1 MQALGRHLLAELTG
15 CDPARLSD
23 LEHVTTAM
31 LAAAERAG
39 ATIITHNFHHF
50 SPLGVSGAV
59 IIAESHLAIHTWPEY
74 RFAAVD
80 LFTCVS
86 RVEPRRALLHL
97 KEALGAQDLE
107 VLEYERGPLRQLDLC
122 HL

>member
-1 MQALGRHLLAELTG
+1 MQALGRHLLAEFTG
-15 CDPARLSD
+15 CDAARLAD
-23 LEHVTTAM
+23 LAHITAAM
-31 LAAAERAG
+31 LRAAEAAG

-86 RVEPRRALLHL
+86 RVEPRKAMILL
-97 KEALGAQDLE
+97 KEALGAEDLE
-107 VLEYERGPLRQLDLC
+107 VLEYERGPLKQLDLC

>member
-1 MQALGRHLLAELTG
+1 MPALGRHLLAEFSG
-15 CDPARLSD
+15 CDPDRLSD
-23 LEHVTTAM
+23 LEHITAAM
-31 LAAAERAG
+31 LEAAAAAG
-39 ATIITHNFHHF
+39 ATVVTHNFHHF

-86 RVEPRRALLHL
+86 RVEPRKALLHL
-97 KEALGAQDLE
+97 KAALAAGDLE
-107 VLEYERGPLRQLDLC
+107 ILEYERGPLRQLDLC